1 MNLYLDNVYLTN
13 FAREQ
18 STLSCPEGQSLFESG
33 MAELQQLTYLFL
45 QSENPKEILDDN
57 VYRKRYS
64 KINLRKLVLILEK
77 YSNDKITP
85 AG

>member
-1 MNLYLDNVYLTN
+1 M
-13 FAREQ
+13 
-18 STLSCPEGQSLFESG
+18 
-33 MAELQQLTYLFL
+33 TYLFL

-57 VYRKRYS
+57 LYRKRYS

-85 AG
+85 AGQSTGSPEVDKIMASMIIVHKSDA